1 MYQFNHKG
9 TFLRENSKS
18 EDESL
23 EIIQNALERF
33 KKMKN
38 VNKLKQHR
46 G

>member
-1 MYQFNHKG
+1 MDI
-9 TFLRENSKS
+9 LRGNSKS
-18 EDESL
+18 EVKST